1 MRATNS
7 IEDTQLA
14 VSDQFL
20 AYLELRKD
28 TFFHKIPSEKIHYY
42 LDEALAYGRKLAEEY
57 DLIDSTELCRCLDV
71 TVEMVTDNKQRN
83 TRGTLELTNNRKI
96 IRIYRHSLMEI
107 VREHSVSLELL
118 EEAVLSH
125 ELFHLLEEQTQSTAE
140 RLEQVNTMHFLGF
153 KRRARIRQTRE
164 IAAHAFVK
172 KRMKLPYLPNYW
184 DYSWDEAMSSEDL
197 LVIEKDFCSVMKKSD
212 ADNQ

>member
-28 TFFHKIPSEKIHYY
+28 PFFHKIPSEKIHYY
-42 LDEALAYGRKLAEEY
+42 LDGALAHGRQLAAEY
-57 DLIDSTELCRCLDV
+57 DLIDSTELCRGLDA
-71 TVEMVTDNKQRN
+71 TVEMVTDDKQRS
-83 TRGTLELTNNRKI
+83 TRGTLELANNRKI
-96 IRIYRHSLMEI
+96 IRIYRQSLMEMA
-107 VREHSVSLELL
+107 HKHNVSLDLL

-140 RLEQVNTMHFLGF
+140 RLEQVDTIHFLGF

-172 KRMKLPYLPNYW
+172 KRMQLPYLPNYW

>member
-1 MRATNS
+1 MPATNS

-28 TFFHKIPSEKIHYY
+28 PFFHKIPSEKIHYY
-42 LDEALAYGRKLAEEY
+42 LDGALAYGRQLAAEY

-71 TVEMVTDNKQRN
+71 MVEMITDNKQRS
-83 TRGTLELTNNRKI
+83 TRGTLQVTNNRKI
-96 IRIYRHSLMEI
+96 IRIYRQSLMDMA
-107 VREHSVSLELL
+107 HKHNVSLELL

-140 RLEQVNTMHFLGF
+140 RLEQIDTMHFLDF

-184 DYSWDEAMSSEDL
+184 DYSWDEDDGSKRLAAIGKE
-197 LVIEKDFCSVMKKSD
+197 FHSVMKEP
-212 ADNQ
+212 Q